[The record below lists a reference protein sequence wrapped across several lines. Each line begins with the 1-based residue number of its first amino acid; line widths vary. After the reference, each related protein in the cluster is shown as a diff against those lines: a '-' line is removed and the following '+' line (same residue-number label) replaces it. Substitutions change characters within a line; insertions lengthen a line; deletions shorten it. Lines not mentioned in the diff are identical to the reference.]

1 MKYRIITLIGLVGS
15 TLAVCFGG
23 WDKFLQTLLL
33 FMAIDWF
40 TGGILLP
47 AVFGK
52 SPKSE
57 NGALESRAGWKGLC
71 RKGMTLLYV
80 LIAARLDAL
89 MGTEYLRDAIERE
102 GRDPELEALTFIRTK
117 AGNQLLQTEEGSY
130 FRLYR
135 MICCGEEMQ
144 KPTTPEEAYEA
155 AKAVGEFHRRLRDF
169 DSSQLG
175 ATVPKLH
182 DMRNAMRQ
190 LLDAV
195 RADICF
201 RTSDCQEQIQ
211 FVLDRSKQ
219 LNQIQDAME
228 SKQIPRRV
236 THNDTRYSNVLIDS
250 DSKKSICL
258 IDLDTVM
265 SGASILDFGDAV
277 RAGAATFTEDEK
289 FGNIELDLDLYRGYV
304 QGYCHEMG
312 RILTAKEKEL
322 MVYAVWL
329 MTMESGIRFLTDYLS
344 GDRNITNFSDE
355 RQNLYRA
362 VNQFF
367 LVLDIEEKKEQMQEI
382 TAAVLMKK

>member
-1 MKYRIITLIGLVGS
+1 MRKNSIKNTRINGEVMKELSLIIRQEIKDPRIHMMTSVTSVEVAPDLKTCKAYISVMGSDEEKKDTIAGLRSAEGYVRRQ
-15 TLAVCFGG
+15 LA
-23 WDKFLQTLLL
+23 K
-33 FMAIDWF
+33 
-40 TGGILLP
+40 
-47 AVFGK
+47 
-52 SPKSE
+52 
-57 NGALESRAGWKGLC
+57 
-71 RKGMTLLYV
+71 
-80 LIAARLDAL
+80 RLN
-89 MGTEYLRDAIERE
+89 LR
-102 GRDPELEALTFIRTK
+102 
-117 AGNQLLQTEEGSY
+117 N
-130 FRLYR
+130 
-135 MICCGEEMQ
+135 
-144 KPTTPEEAYEA
+144 TPE
-155 AKAVGEFHRRLRDF
+155 
-169 DSSQLG
+169 
-175 ATVPKLH
+175 
-182 DMRNAMRQ
+182 
-190 LLDAV
+190 
-195 RADICF
+195 
-201 RTSDCQEQIQ
+201 IQ